1 MQNMAETRVTSLA
14 TDLGFPKTDVTLVVE
29 DQKIHV
35 NKAVLSEHSPVFNA
49 MFNSEFKESTAV
61 EITLEGKRAA
71 DVAEFL
77 KCFYPNM
84 KHNITGIL
92 NCLPKLLSK
101 EII

>member
-1 MQNMAETRVTSLA
+1 MQNIAEKGVTSLA
-14 TDLGFPKTDVTLVVE
+14 TDLCFPKTDVTLVME

-35 NKAVLSEHSPVFNA
+35 NKSVLSEHSPVFNA
-49 MFNSEFKESTAV
+49 MFNSEFKESTPV

-84 KHNITGIL
+84 KPTVSGIL
-92 NCLPKLLSK
+92 KCLPKLLFK
-101 EII
+101 EIS